1 MNDITIP
8 EITESEWINRPQQ
21 EKPSGDKEALFFFTP
36 FCGTCKLTEKM
47 LNIVLETGTIIPVS
61 KININYA
68 PFLRDS
74 WKISSVPCLVILQD
88 GNPIEIQYAMSS
100 VVDLHRFLQG

>member
-1 MNDITIP
+1 MNEITIP
-8 EITESEWINRPQQ
+8 EIAESEWISRPLQQ
-21 EKPSGDKEALFFFTP
+21 TPSGDKEALFFFTP

-61 KININYA
+61 KMNINYA

-74 WKISSVPCLVILQD
+74 WKISSVPCVVILQN
-88 GNPIEIQYAMSS
+88 GAPIQIQYAMSS
-100 VVDLHRFLQG
+100 VVELHRLLQE